1 MSPMKQLAGCRL
13 TTRNPAAAPPT
24 HTANAASSA
33 RPPLSAHTP
42 MATSA
47 IAAVDAASPSNP
59 SVTFTALL
67 SATAAKAESAQNHRP
82 IGMDHPPTRYTVVG
96 IGSCL
101 DATSASHAQY
111 ATATAH
117 CAANFFP
124 GVNPASFRP
133 PRSFPTSSTNPI
145 PANASVAAVADHAV
159 ASAKPVNANA
169 HAHPAGTNAAPPIVG
184 VFVLTPWA

>member
-1 MSPMKQLAGCRL
+1 MVKKLR
-13 TTRNPAAAPPT
+13 PT
-24 HTANAASSA
+24 
-33 RPPLSAHTP
+33 
-42 MATSA
+42 
-47 IAAVDAASPSNP
+47 
-59 SVTFTALL
+59 
-67 SATAAKAESAQNHRP
+67 
-82 IGMDHPPTRYTVVG
+82 
-96 IGSCL
+96 CL
-101 DATSASHAQY
+101 DATSASHAQC

-145 PANASVAAVADHAV
+145 PAYASVAAVADHAV

-184 VFVLTPWA
+184 VFALTPWA